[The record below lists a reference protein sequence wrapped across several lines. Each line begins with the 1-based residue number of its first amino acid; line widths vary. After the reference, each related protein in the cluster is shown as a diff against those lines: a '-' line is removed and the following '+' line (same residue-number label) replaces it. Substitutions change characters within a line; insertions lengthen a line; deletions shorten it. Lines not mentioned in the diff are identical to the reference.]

1 MHLSGPS
8 APIRLARS
16 CRFELVDGSEDMAD
30 TPFAS
35 RCLYI
40 LHPSN

>member
-8 APIRLARS
+8 ASIRLARS
-16 CRFELVDGSEDMAD
+16 CRFEVFGGGEDMAD

-40 LHPSN
+40 PHPSN